1 MVFPPGPPGSSS
13 INFKVIDDQI
23 DEFDELLIINL
34 IGEPS
39 NATLGSSTRYTYTII
54 DNDERPTIE
63 FNGDDHGNDF
73 ISSIIREV
81 SRGKVPL

>member
-39 NATLGSSTRYTYTII
+39 NATLDHLPDT
-54 DNDERPTIE
+54 PTQLLITMSALQLNLTE
-63 FNGDDHGNDF
+63 M
-73 ISSIIREV
+73 ITVMILYLQQ
-81 SRGKVPL
+81 K